1 MLPHE
6 GIADIREIII
16 TKSQLVSLGKNT
28 ILIATIFVGLFL
40 LVASIPITD
49 VNLNTTSTSGEATSN
64 DMVVEDN
71 NKILTVQNDV
81 VEDQPPSTA
90 VERVADS
97 IAQRLPDEITPWT
110 IFFNNIRIVLFSS
123 YLYPISLITTSMTA
137 AIAGLSFN
145 VFASIAGARGQDA
158 ALLALTRPFFW
169 LEITAYC
176 LAAAQSI
183 HLTKTLRGS
192 VGVKDMILLSLRQ
205 IRDIFRKSTWKRN
218 WSGKKSV
225 SRKVYILR
233 VLFHIDLLSIDRVE
247 LRRQLIITALVIA
260 FSSLLLAIGAIEE
273 MRDIDSMIFSGL

>member
-81 VEDQPPSTA
+81 VEDQSPSTA

-110 IFFNNIRIVLFSS
+110 IFL
-123 YLYPISLITTSMTA
+123 
-137 AIAGLSFN
+137 
-145 VFASIAGARGQDA
+145 Q
-158 ALLALTRPFFW
+158 
-169 LEITAYC
+169 
-176 LAAAQSI
+176 
-183 HLTKTLRGS
+183 
-192 VGVKDMILLSLRQ
+192 
-205 IRDIFRKSTWKRN
+205 
-218 WSGKKSV
+218 
-225 SRKVYILR
+225 
-233 VLFHIDLLSIDRVE
+233 
-247 LRRQLIITALVIA
+247 
-260 FSSLLLAIGAIEE
+260 
-273 MRDIDSMIFSGL
+273 